1 MTKPGGTPGPAGYV
15 QADVTALADVRVIRS
30 RLGAT
35 AGCAVAL
42 AAVTVALTVT
52 ACGSQAARSTAA
64 GSTATGSSAVPGGS
78 ATATPPVS
86 PSVPPPVSPS
96 ATASPAAIPAAVLKA
111 VTSGTPRTIEVV
123 PSSVLAHPAASQE
136 AALRTARLREP
147 RGTQIMGLSLARVK
161 GFGFGTDMTRSQLA
175 WLVSVDPYGGAY
187 GAGNKACGRIT
198 YDVEII
204 DPVTGGWL
212 TAAAGRQPGMEPLPI
227 LGPTPTQVQPTPAC
241 RAPVPPIR
249 QGTPAAY

>member
-1 MTKPGGTPGPAGYV
+1 M
-15 QADVTALADVRVIRS
+15 
-30 RLGAT
+30 
-35 AGCAVAL
+35 AGCAAAL
-42 AAVTVALTVT
+42 AAVTVT
-52 ACGSQAARSTAA
+52 ACGSQAARSAAA

-86 PSVPPPVSPS
+86 PSVSPPVSPS
-96 ATASPAAIPAAVLKA
+96 ATASPAPPAPIPAAVLKA

-161 GFGFGTDMTRSQLA
+161 GFGFGTDTTRSQLA
-175 WLVSVDPYGGAY
+175 WLVSVDPYGGAS